1 MNIKKISIPLNILLF
16 GLLFTSS
23 FPALTLSTNFFDQ
36 IDAIL
41 RYKIY
46 IGSLFIRESFIFLL
60 GLKLIFIFKDKIIK
74 RKIKYKSLYI
84 FLPIIPI
91 LILMI
96 FDLNTILL
104 ATGIRFYILFSLP
117 LLVIEE
123 NKINNFKDNIRIND
137 FIIYFYFILNVISLI
152 LGKNLFGGETFLGP
166 RYSFIYESPNLAA
179 AQFSVFL
186 LYLNFKLLIE
196 KKAINK
202 TKIFLFS
209 ILLLIL
215 TLFTGGR
222 AGLIISALTF
232 LSTSIIYFF
241 PNYKYIFETPKKIK
255 TKFFI
260 IFTLFLSSIIFLV
273 ISSNRIF
280 SGRSQT
286 GDLIEQKGFISG
298 TYGSRLKIINQIF
311 DEPNTMDLITGKPGL
326 GTNTACNEVTSSIK
340 SEECRKTDSLPLS
353 SFLSFGIIGL
363 CFYFLILITFI
374 YFSYSPLIP
383 ITFLVFSFSYVA
395 PELVLPWTQLTLIL
409 LLSVQKSKINLLEKL
424 KNE

>member
-1 MNIKKISIPLNILLF
+1 MNIKKINLPLNILIF

-23 FPALTLSTNFFDQ
+23 FPALTLSTNFFEE
-36 IDAIL
+36 IDEIL
-41 RYKIY
+41 RLKLY
-46 IGSLFIRESFIFLL
+46 IGSLFIRETFIFLL
-60 GLKLIFIFKDKIIK
+60 GLKLILFFVDKIISI
-74 RKIKYKSLYI
+74 KIKYKIIYI

-91 LILMI
+91 FILTI
-96 FDLNTILL
+96 FDFNIILL
-104 ATGIRFYILFSLP
+104 STGIRFFILFSLP
-117 LLVIEE
+117 LLVVED
-123 NKINNFKDNIRIND
+123 NKINDFKNNIRMNEL
-137 FIIYFYFILNVISLI
+137 IIYFYFIINVISLI
-152 LGKNLFGGETFLGP
+152 LYKNVFGGETFLGA

-186 LYLNFKLLIE
+186 LYFNFKLLIE

-222 AGLIISALTF
+222 AGLIVSALTF

-260 IFTLFLSSIIFLV
+260 IFALILSSLIFLI
-273 ISSNRIF
+273 ISSNQNL
-280 SGRSQT
+280 SGRNQT
-286 GDLIEQKGFISG
+286 GDLIRDKGFITG
-298 TYGSRLKIINQIF
+298 TYGSRIKIINQIL
-311 DEPNTMDLITGKPGL
+311 DEPNMMDLITGKPGL
-326 GTNTACNEVTSSIK
+326 GTNTACNQVASSIE
-340 SEECRKTDSLPLS
+340 SELCRKTDSLPVS

-363 CFYFLILITFI
+363 AFYFLILITFT
-374 YFSYSPLIP
+374 YLSYSPLIP
-383 ITFLVFSFSYVA
+383 ITFLIFSFSYVI

-409 LLSVQKSKINLLEKL
+409 LLSVQKSKINLLKKL
-424 KNE
+424 KNV